1 MLDCVEGRRRTRRQR
16 ETAETP
22 PAVARTHILCLD
34 GTPQSL
40 ALARKRR
47 LCLKGRRR
55 TKGTSR
61 NKINYASSAD
71 VGDGTSLKRQTPNT
85 AAAACWYREPE
96 RFAHTAKTHRLCAEG
111 RPRTKAIAGA
121 HRLCVKGRQRSAA
134 KHRLCAGERLRT
146 TALAGNHGLC
156 FEGQRRTPALAGR
169 HRHNTAN
176 NHATPLTIKYMTT
189 RSAEDRKKPK
199 HKLASVLCCFST
211 KQPIGGSA
219 CAKHFLSQ
227 PLLSFPLG
235 GRRYSSGN
243 LKLN

>member
-34 GTPQSL
+34 GTPQTL

-96 RFAHTAKTHRLCAEG
+96 RSAHTAKTHRLCAEG

-176 NHATPLTIKYMTT
+176 NHATPLTIKYMTYVCGRRSRNIARNHANPLPGKNKKP
-189 RSAEDRKKPK
+189 RSARNVRGAQQKQLCDTTARK
-199 HKLASVLCCFST
+199 T
-211 KQPIGGSA
+211 
-219 CAKHFLSQ
+219 
-227 PLLSFPLG
+227 
-235 GRRYSSGN
+235 
-243 LKLN
+243 